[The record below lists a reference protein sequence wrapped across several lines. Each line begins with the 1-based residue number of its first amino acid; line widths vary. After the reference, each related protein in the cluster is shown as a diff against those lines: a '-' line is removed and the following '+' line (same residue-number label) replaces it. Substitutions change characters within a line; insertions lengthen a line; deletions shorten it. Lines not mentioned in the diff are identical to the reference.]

1 MQLTLDTI
9 ACPAYCQGRQ
19 QPKGNRSMKQTAIH
33 GALFLIY
40 LCAALALDAWI
51 FGPPYNY

>member
-1 MQLTLDTI
+1 
-9 ACPAYCQGRQ
+9 
-19 QPKGNRSMKQTAIH
+19 MKQTAIH